1 MKLNTNKWM
10 LSLAMFAG
18 VSVMV
23 ACGGGETSEETA
35 ETTASA
41 PAAEEAMVVA
51 WVAPEEAKT
60 VANPFTADATS
71 IEKGK
76 GIFTQYCIS
85 CHGEDGKAEVPAG
98 LEVKAANL
106 VDKTPSQ
113 TDGELHWKLLSG
125 KGAMLKISTY
135 GISDE
140 GGWHLINYVRT
151 LAAQG

>member
-1 MKLNTNKWM
+1 MNMNTNKWM
-10 LSLAMFAG
+10 LSLALLAG

-23 ACGGGETSEETA
+23 ACGGGEKAEET
-35 ETTASA
+35 TTTEAA
-41 PAAEEAMVVA
+41 PAAEEPMAEA
-51 WVAPEEAKT
+51 WVAPAEAKA
-60 VANPFTADATS
+60 VANPFTADAAS

-76 GIFTQYCIS
+76 GIFAQYCVS

-98 LEVKAANL
+98 LAVKAANL
-106 VDKTPSQ
+106 VDKTPGQ
-113 TDGELHWKLLSG
+113 TDGEIHWKLLNG

-140 GGWHLINYVRT
+140 DGWHLINYVRT

>member
-1 MKLNTNKWM
+1 MNTNKWM
-10 LSLAMFAG
+10 LSLALLAG

-23 ACGGGETSEETA
+23 ACGGGEKAEET
-35 ETTASA
+35 TTTEAA
-41 PAAEEAMVVA
+41 PVAEEPMAEV
-51 WVAPEEAKT
+51 WVAPASAKA
-60 VANPFTADATS
+60 VANPFKADAAS

-76 GIFTQYCIS
+76 GIFTQYCVS

-98 LEVKAANL
+98 LAVKAANL
-106 VDKTPSQ
+106 VDKTPAQ
-113 TDGELHWKLLSG
+113 TDGEIHWKLLNG

-140 GGWHLINYVRT
+140 DGWHLINYVRT

>member
-1 MKLNTNKWM
+1 MNTNKWI
-10 LSLAMFAG
+10 LSLAMLAG

-23 ACGGGETSEETA
+23 ACGGSETA
-35 ETTASA
+35 EEE
-41 PAAEEAMVVA
+41 PMAEA
-51 WVAPEEAKT
+51 WVAPAEAKA
-60 VANPFTADATS
+60 VANPFTADAAS

-98 LEVKAANL
+98 LAVKAANL
-106 VDKTPSQ
+106 VDKTPAQ
-113 TDGELHWKLLSG
+113 TDGELHWKLLNG

-140 GGWHLINYVRT
+140 DGWHLINYVRT

>member
-1 MKLNTNKWM
+1 MNTNKWM
-10 LSLAMFAG
+10 LSLAMLAG

-23 ACGGGETSEETA
+23 ACGGGEKAEET
-35 ETTASA
+35 TTTEAA
-41 PAAEEAMVVA
+41 PVAEEPVVEA
-51 WVAPEEAKT
+51 WVAPAEAKA
-60 VANPFTADATS
+60 VVNPFTADAAS

-76 GIFTQYCIS
+76 GIFTQYCVS

-98 LEVKAANL
+98 LAVKAANL
-106 VDKTPSQ
+106 VDKTPGQ
-113 TDGELHWKLLSG
+113 TDGEIHWKLLNG

-140 GGWHLINYVRT
+140 DGWHLINYVRT